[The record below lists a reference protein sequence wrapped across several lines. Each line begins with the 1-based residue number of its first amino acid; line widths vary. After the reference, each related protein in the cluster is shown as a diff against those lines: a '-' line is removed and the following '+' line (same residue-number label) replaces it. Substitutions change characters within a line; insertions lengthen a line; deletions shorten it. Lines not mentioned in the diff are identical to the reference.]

1 MKVGGRNNGYL
12 PLTISLSLST
22 LSQYYSH
29 RFLIICVISPCYEP
43 QITICEA
50 AKASQSTELSGIIA
64 KLQQQL
70 EELQREKSRLDE
82 QATLDRAT
90 IDRLR
95 AERDDYYYQLQPQ
108 QQQPQAPPQAQ
119 MPSPPIQSSVP
130 TPTAVEDARRVKDL
144 SQVRSMK

>member
-1 MKVGGRNNGYL
+1 MY
-12 PLTISLSLST
+12 
-22 LSQYYSH
+22 
-29 RFLIICVISPCYEP
+29 VISPCYES
-43 QITICEA
+43 QITACEA
-50 AKASQSTELSGIIA
+50 AKTSQSTELSGIIA

-82 QATLDRAT
+82 QATLDHAT

-108 QQQPQAPPQAQ
+108 QPQQQQQQQPQQPQQQQQPQQPPQAQ

-130 TPTAVEDARRVKDL
+130 TPTAIEDARRVKDL
-144 SQVRSMK
+144 SQVRSVKQ